1 MVPLNSVNCIVP
13 CGVSMVKEI
22 ESMLFNSQ
30 TDRVLV
36 CSSLLL
42 ACFYGTNSSR
52 TSLTHLDGPNRVV
65 SAERDRTNEWVWGY
79 FPGQIGEKSEAK

>member
-1 MVPLNSVNCIVP
+1 MVPLNSVDCIVP
-13 CGVSMVKEI
+13 CGMSIRKES
-22 ESMLFNSQ
+22 ESMLLNSQ

-42 ACFYGTNSSR
+42 ARFHGTNSSR

-79 FPGQIGEKSEAK
+79 FPGQIGENSEAK

>member
-1 MVPLNSVNCIVP
+1 MEQRELC
-13 CGVSMVKEI
+13 CMSMGKES
-22 ESMLFNSQ
+22 ERRLFNSQ
-30 TDRVLV
+30 TDRVLD

-42 ACFYGTNSSR
+42 ARFYGTSPSR

-65 SAERDRTNEWVWGY
+65 SADRDRTNEWVWGY